1 MGEELVAKKKKKRR
15 ELSYKKRI
23 RAMEE
28 RKNKT
33 KGRSIPLNMAKKLRK
48 YVVRCLGKHE
58 LMNMHVCMYF
68 SSSKELEFSA
78 ETCRDKTEVT
88 RAAMGKAKCKRNKG
102 LDL

>member
-1 MGEELVAKKKKKRR
+1 MGEELVAKKKKKKRR

-48 YVVRCLGKHE
+48 YVVRCLGRHE
-58 LMNMHVCMYF
+58 LMNMHVCMSTHSYTY
-68 SSSKELEFSA
+68 SHREPQLH
-78 ETCRDKTEVT
+78 C
-88 RAAMGKAKCKRNKG
+88 
-102 LDL
+102 